1 VNYRGADKS
10 LARPGRN
17 KLMFL
22 SEWHEF
28 PLVPCLVGKNLMT
41 ACVSILLI
49 LCASLTCCQAFY
61 FLVGLRTYHHP
72 GNVRSHVFN
81 NVDS

>member
-1 VNYRGADKS
+1 MNYRGADKS

-28 PLVPCLVGKNLMT
+28 PLVPCLAGKNLDDSSRLDD
-41 ACVSILLI
+41 VDKVRVPDVLP
-49 LCASLTCCQAFY
+49 SLF
-61 FLVGLRTYHHP
+61 P
-72 GNVRSHVFN
+72 S
-81 NVDS
+81 